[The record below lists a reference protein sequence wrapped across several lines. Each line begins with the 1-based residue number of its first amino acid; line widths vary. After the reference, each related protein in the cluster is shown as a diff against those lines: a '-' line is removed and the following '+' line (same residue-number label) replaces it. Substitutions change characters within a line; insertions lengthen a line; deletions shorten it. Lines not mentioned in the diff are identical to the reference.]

1 MRKLTVLW
9 ALLIVAA
16 LALSAC
22 TAVQPGAAPAAGGAE
37 AAATE
42 AAAGEAAAADT
53 GLLGTIQERG
63 KLIVGTSA
71 DYPPY
76 ESINEAGEFV
86 GFDMDL
92 ARAIAE
98 KMGVEVEFQDMPF
111 DSLIAALQEGKI
123 DVVIAAMQA
132 TPERD
137 ETVDFSMEYRATKD
151 AFLGAADS
159 TIELT
164 TGEDAAGYSIGAQT
178 GTVQEKWV
186 QDFLV
191 GGGLTPADQA
201 FSYERADQGGLDV
214 QNGRIDLLLIDAEP
228 AIALADQLGLKI
240 LLITD
245 STAAAGKAIALPQG
259 ETALKAE
266 LDTIIQGLMDDGTL
280 TQIET
285 ANELPNLDQ

>member
-1 MRKLTVLW
+1 MRKLTGLW
-9 ALLIVAA
+9 ALLVVAA
-16 LALSAC
+16 LMLSAC
-22 TAVQPGAAPAAGGAE
+22 TAVQPGAAPEPAAGAAE
-37 AAATE
+37 GQAAE
-42 AAAGEAAAADT
+42 QPAAGE
-53 GLLGTIQERG
+53 GLLGEIQERG
-63 KLIVGTSA
+63 RLIVGTSA

-98 KMGVEVEFQDMPF
+98 RMGVEVEFQDMPF
-111 DSLIAALQEGKI
+111 DSLIAAVQEGKI

-137 ETVDFSMEYRATKD
+137 DTVDFSVVYRPTKD
-151 AFLGAADS
+151 AFLGAADT
-159 TIELT
+159 TIELA
-164 TGEDAAGYSIGAQT
+164 TGDDAAGYSIGAQT

-186 QDFLV
+186 QDYLV
-191 GGGLTPADQA
+191 GGGLTPADKA

-214 QNGRIDLLLIDAEP
+214 QNGRIELLLIDAEP
-228 AIALADQLGLKI
+228 AIALAEQLGLKVV
-240 LLITD
+240 LITD

-266 LDTIIQGLMDDGTL
+266 LDRIIGELDADGTL
-280 TQIET
+280 AQIEE
-285 ANELPNLDQ
+285 ANALPNLD

>member
-9 ALLIVAA
+9 ALVVVAA
-16 LALSAC
+16 LVLSGC
-22 TAVQPGAAPAAGGAE
+22 TAVAPTTGGAATG
-37 AAATE
+37 ATE
-42 AAAGEAAAADT
+42 AGAAAADE
-53 GLLGTIQERG
+53 GLLGTIKERG
-63 KLIVGTSA
+63 RIIVGTSA

-76 ESINEAGEFV
+76 ESIDAEGKFV

-92 ARAIAE
+92 MRAIAE

-111 DSLIAALQEGKI
+111 DSLIAAVQEGKI
-123 DVVIAAMQA
+123 DVVIAAMQS

-137 ETVDFSMEYRATKD
+137 ETVDFSMDYRPTKD

-164 TGEDAAGYSIGAQT
+164 TGLDAAGHSIGAQT
-178 GTVQEKWV
+178 GTVQEGWI
-186 QDFLV
+186 QSALV
-191 GGGLTPADQA
+191 DAGLTPADQV

-228 AIALADQLGLKI
+228 AISLAEQLGLKI

-245 STAAAGKAIALPQG
+245 STSSSGKAIAMPQG

-266 LDTIIQGLMDDGTL
+266 LDTIIQGLTDDGTIK
-280 TQIET
+280 QIEE
-285 ANELPNLDQ
+285 ANALPNLDQ